1 MKSIWLCELPMK
13 KGQWDNNYRFYED
26 GTIEHEYDL
35 SVKKYNLVSKIQSSE
50 IEERDRIAILA
61 KINECPAEWQT
72 FVSELLKN
80 V

>member
-13 KGQWDNNYRFYED
+13 KGQCDNNYRFYED